1 MRIYKN
7 IIGYREKT
15 KNLYDPLSNMPIY
28 EISENSIYWDTI
40 WSLEIQK
47 SQLEKIIEIQVQKS
61 IQYTVQTIASITW
74 QIKWSKFEI
83 EELKELIDW
92 VKLEIEIEVWSDV
105 YNNSFTQKEI
115 ETLLMNEFCKYIDL
129 EKLAKNEIIYTNYS
143 KENLEKTANQ
153 LLQI

>member
-15 KNLYDPLSNMPIY
+15 KNLYDLLSNMPIY

-92 VKLEIEIEVWSDV
+92 VKLEIEVWSDV

>member
-15 KNLYDPLSNMPIY
+15 KNLYDLLSNMPIY

-129 EKLAKNEIIYTNYS
+129 EKLAKNEIIYINYS